1 MRRYQSKTV
10 KREQAVMRGVEFIY
24 RIACV
29 PENFAEYGSNLLYFF
44 NFIATTSKDHELRRT
59 ARRMSRERFRHW
71 QRDHLRIP
79 RDADA
84 ATLLDF
90 VLGGH
95 AAQRMGIRNN
105 PLKRRIA
112 AAIPRFPA
120 EDYLWFD
127 PQNEPPPADVPE
139 GCDCGAIN
147 ERGRKRCRGCR
158 RKLAMM
164 NRYRVWCVALT
175 AAYCGECYGVTLGAR
190 YSEVLKWLPLMRP
203 YLARAHDNYP
213 DFFHAV
219 YAVTHLVYTLN
230 DYGVYQLSPRWLPHE
245 YEFLKSSLSDA
256 IALDDPDMVGEFL
269 DSLMAFGLGHRHP
282 VMRPGVDYLL
292 SQQNPDGSWGDLEGD
307 VYTRYHA
314 TWAVVDGLREYNW
327 RGQRLKF
334 PRLQPLLESWA
345 E

>member
-1 MRRYQSKTV
+1 
-10 KREQAVMRGVEFIY
+10 MRGVEFIY
-24 RIACV
+24 DVACV
-29 PENFAEYGSNLLYFF
+29 PENFSEYGSNLLYFF
-44 NFIATTSKDHELRRT
+44 NFIASTSKDVELRRV
-59 ARRMSRERFRHW
+59 ARRMSRERFLHW
-71 QRDHLRIP
+71 RRNHRSLP
-79 RDADA
+79 RNA
-84 ATLLDF
+84 ASETLLDF

-95 AAQRMGIRNN
+95 AAQRMGIRDRA
-105 PLKRRIA
+105 LKKRLA
-112 AAIPRFPA
+112 AAVPRYGA

-127 PQNEPPPADVPE
+127 PHVEPPPADVPE
-139 GCDCGAIN
+139 GCECGAAN

-158 RKLAMM
+158 RALDMV

-175 AAYCGECYGVTLGAR
+175 AAYCGECYGVPLGAR
-190 YSEVLKWLPLMRP
+190 YSEVLKWLPVMRP
-203 YLARAHDNYP
+203 YRGRERDRNP

-230 DYGVYQLSPRWLPHE
+230 DYGVYQLSPRWLPYE
-245 YEFLKSSLSDA
+245 YEFLTSSLKDA

-269 DSLMAFGLGHRHP
+269 DSLMAFGLNHRQP
-282 VMRPGVDYLL
+282 LMRSGVDYLL
-292 SQQNPDGSWGDLEGD
+292 SQQNEDGSWGDTEGD

-334 PRLQPLLESWA
+334 PRLQPLLESLA